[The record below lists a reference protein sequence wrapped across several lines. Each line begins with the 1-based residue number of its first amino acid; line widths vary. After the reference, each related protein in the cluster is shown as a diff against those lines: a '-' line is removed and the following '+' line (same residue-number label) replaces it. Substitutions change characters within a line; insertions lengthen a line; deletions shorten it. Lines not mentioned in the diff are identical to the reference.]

1 MRVVTLLLALVSS
14 LAFADR
20 VSDARKRRT
29 HDLEA
34 LVQKAGLTLPLD
46 EVYLRV
52 FKQERQVELW
62 ATSKRNG
69 PMVLVKTYEIC
80 SASGEAGPKRK
91 EGDLQV
97 PEGFYEVPEFN
108 AVSNYHLA
116 LKVSYPNAS
125 DRVRSD
131 HATPGGLIYLHGN
144 CVSIGCIA
152 IRDEP
157 VEEVYLLAFDAKKK
171 PVRLDSFPMRLK
183 AAELE
188 KSDSPHAA
196 FWKELLPGLEV
207 FERTHRPPAFTV
219 DRKTGAY
226 VFENVGK

>member
-1 MRVVTLLLALVSS
+1 MRFVTVVLLVSS
-14 LAFADR
+14 LALADR
-20 VSDARKRRT
+20 VTDARKRRG
-29 HDLEA
+29 DDVKA
-34 LVQKAGLTLPLD
+34 LVEKAGLSLPID

-69 PMVLVKTYEIC
+69 PMALIKTYEIC

-131 HATPGGLIYLHGN
+131 QATPGGLIYLHGN

-157 VEEVYLLAFDAKKK
+157 VEEVYLLAVDAKKK
-171 PVRLDSFPMRLK
+171 PVRIDLFPSRLTRASLDS
-183 AAELE
+183 
-188 KSDSPHAA
+188 SDSPHAA

-207 FERTHRPPAFTV
+207 FERTHRPPAFSI
-219 DRKTGAY
+219 DRKSGRY
-226 VFENVGK
+226 VVENTSK

>member
-1 MRVVTLLLALVSS
+1 MRSLVALALVFST
-14 LAFADR
+14 ATFADR

-29 HDLEA
+29 HDLEH
-34 LVQKAGLTLPLD
+34 LVQKVGLTLPLD

-62 ATSKRNG
+62 ATSTRNG
-69 PMVLVKTYEIC
+69 PMVLVKTYDIC

-131 HATPGGLIYLHGN
+131 RVTPGGLIYLHGN

-157 VEEVYLLAFDAKKK
+157 VEEVYLLALDAKRK
-171 PVRLDSFPMRLK
+171 PVRLDSFPSRLTR
-183 AAELE
+183 AELQT
-188 KSDSPHAA
+188 SDSPHAA

-207 FERTHRPPAFTV
+207 FTRTHRPPAFTI
-219 DRKTGAY
+219 DRKSGAY
-226 VFENVGK
+226 VVENTGK